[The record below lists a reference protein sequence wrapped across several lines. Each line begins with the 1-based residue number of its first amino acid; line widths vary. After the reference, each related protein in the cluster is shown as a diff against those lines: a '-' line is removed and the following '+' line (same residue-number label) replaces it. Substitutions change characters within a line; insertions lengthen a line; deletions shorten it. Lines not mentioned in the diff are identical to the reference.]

1 MKRREFIAA
10 LGGAAAWPLAIRAEQ
25 PKQMRRIGVMRSGDA
40 SDPVSQV
47 RVSAFA
53 DGLRKLGWIE
63 GTNLAI
69 EYRWGGNDVE
79 RVRHYAAELLDQHPE
94 VIWAAGPL
102 SLLSL
107 KRATHT
113 VPIVFTE
120 VVDPVGSGFVAS
132 LARPGGNLTGFTLG
146 EFSLGGKMLEVLKE
160 IAPKLNR
167 VAVILNLDQPPNVAL
182 YYTIEMLAPSIGIR
196 PTAAD
201 VQNPAD
207 VERAVQAFASEPNG
221 GLIVLGT
228 PITIAHRELIIAL
241 AARHHLPAIYFY
253 RFFVT
258 GGGLV
263 SYSVDPVEQALEGA
277 GYVDRIL
284 KGEKP
289 ADLPVQ
295 APTKYELVINL
306 KTAKALGLEMPP
318 SVLARADEVIE

>member
-1 MKRREFIAA
+1 
-10 LGGAAAWPLAIRAEQ
+10 
-25 PKQMRRIGVMRSGDA
+25 MRRIGVMLSGDA
-40 SDPVSQV
+40 SDPFWRNIVSSFV
-47 RVSAFA
+47 G
-53 DGLRKLGWIE
+53 GLQKLGWIE
-63 GTNLAI
+63 GTNLVI

-79 RVRHYAAELLDQHPE
+79 RVRHYAAELLDQYPE
-94 VIWAAGPL
+94 VIWALGALPA
-102 SLLSL
+102 LSL

-113 VPIVFTE
+113 VPIVFTQ

-132 LARPGGNLTGFTLG
+132 LARPGGNLTGFTMG
-146 EFSLGGKMLEVLKE
+146 EFSQGGKMLEVLKE

-167 VAVILNLDQPPNVAL
+167 VAVILNLDQPPIVAL

-221 GLIVLGT
+221 GLIVLAT
-228 PITIAHRELIIAL
+228 PITVAHRELTIAL

-253 RFFVT
+253 RIFVT
-258 GGGLV
+258 AGGLA
-263 SYSVDPVEQALEGA
+263 SYSADLVEQTLEGA

-295 APTKYELVINL
+295 APTKYELVINF
-306 KTAKALGLEMPP
+306 KTAKALGLVIPP